1 MKIVLEWDGDQRDLL
16 AEVDKRGYGE
26 DMELVDS
33 IIWVL
38 DYGDKDTTI
47 MHNNIKITKEE

>member
-16 AEVDKRGYGE
+16 TEVDKRGYGE

>member
-16 AEVDKRGYGE
+16 TEVDKRGYGE

-47 MHNNIKITKEE
+47 MHNSIKITKEE